1 MQEGHIIL
9 QVINIMI
16 TMYPVRPYNDK
27 DAIKLDKFSVS

>member
-1 MQEGHIIL
+1 
-9 QVINIMI
+9 MI